1 MAARKRKDRRR
12 RRRGRFGP
20 LYLVLSVLLI
30 LAAIAAACVAFF
42 RVNQVTVSGNQRY
55 TMEEVVAASEVKA
68 GDNLFLLNRPQVA
81 RNITKALSYVENV
94 TPVIR
99 LPDTLELR
107 VTENTAVAVLES
119 GDLFWVID
127 ARGKLLESGDRSI
140 APALPLVLG
149 LTPLEPEVGDQMAVL
164 EEEQLRLSNF
174 NAMLKALDGVG
185 LTRQLTDFVDL
196 RAPANIYFGFGGELT
211 VAVSAAAD
219 FPEQA
224 FRFQRVLETFAK
236 QGETVRG
243 TLDLTY
249 EGKQARLL
257 SSRWV
262 PDGWEP
268 YVPPVEP
275 EPSENPDL
283 PVESGAPTQPEPPA
297 VEPEKPDQPEPPAV
311 EPEKPDQPEPPA
323 VEPVKPDQ
331 PDSPEVKP
339 EKPDQ
344 AESVTPEK
352 TD

>member
-12 RRRGRFGP
+12 RRRGRFGS

-55 TMEEVVAASEVKA
+55 TMEEIVAASEVKT
-68 GDNLFLLNRPQVA
+68 GDNLFRLNRPQVA

-94 TPVIR
+94 TPVIH

-119 GDLFWVID
+119 GNLFWVID

-140 APALPLVLG
+140 APKLPLVLG
-149 LTPLEPEVGDQMAVL
+149 LTPLEPEVGDQMAVA

-219 FPEQA
+219 FHEQA

-236 QGETVRG
+236 QGETVQG

-268 YVPPVEP
+268 YVPPAEP
-275 EPSENPDL
+275 EPSENPDQ
-283 PVESGAPTQPEPPA
+283 PVESSVPTQPDQPPVEPEKPEPPG
-297 VEPEKPDQPEPPAV
+297 VEPEKPDQTPAI
-311 EPEKPDQPEPPA
+311 
-323 VEPVKPDQ
+323 
-331 PDSPEVKP
+331 KP

-344 AESVTPEK
+344 AESVAPEK